1 MISRSPEGE
10 KVLLSVAHRAY
21 LVNVIGKNSGF
32 QNSRNE
38 VQALLAEGFENSS
51 VWSQHVTKGIMNVLY
66 SITPFATFRNQSR
79 RLRLGISPRDVS
91 RGPKG
96 EKVMLAV
103 AHREY
108 LVNVIVKNS
117 NILSRGLQ
125 GLKNKHDQW
134 NLATDSYCVF
144 QIQVCKFPFEDAAY
158 EMIWM
163 GTLWFLVPAGFQ
175 SPQRL
180 LAPRQWHAQGQAW
193 RKATHEHDLGKNPSN
208 PFGCGGSKCT

>member
-1 MISRSPEGE
+1 MAGLAV
-10 KVLLSVAHRAY
+10 KGCTRA
-21 LVNVIGKNSGF
+21 VSSCTCSTAGF

-38 VQALLAEGFENSS
+38 VQALLAEAFGNSS
-51 VWSQHVTKGIMNVLY
+51 VWSQHVTKGIINVLY

-79 RLRLGISPRDVS
+79 RLRPRLGISPRDVS
-91 RGPKG
+91 RSPKG

-134 NLATDSYCVF
+134 NLSTDSYCVF
-144 QIQVCKFPFEDAAY
+144 QIQVCKFLFEDAAY
-158 EMIWM
+158 EMI
-163 GTLWFLVPAGFQ
+163 
-175 SPQRL
+175 
-180 LAPRQWHAQGQAW
+180 
-193 RKATHEHDLGKNPSN
+193 
-208 PFGCGGSKCT
+208 